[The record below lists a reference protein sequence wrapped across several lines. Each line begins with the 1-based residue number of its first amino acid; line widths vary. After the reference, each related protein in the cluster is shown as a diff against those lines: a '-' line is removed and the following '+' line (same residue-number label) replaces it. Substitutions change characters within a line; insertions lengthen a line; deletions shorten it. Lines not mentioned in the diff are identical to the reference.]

1 MERFIFNRDFFD
13 NQFISKDEKQY
24 KKINVICKK
33 VHWAEETCKSKLL
46 SEKSSSKYR
55 SISEVDYNLLKE
67 IDIRFVLDTEK
78 LIGKLFLRVNLD
90 LSPNQKY
97 VLYLMLCLLNDDG
110 EKYVS
115 IDDLKRKAND
125 EKFKQ
130 ELTEKILKECMIT
143 IDNKGKTDNLYIA
156 ENGKYSINLSA
167 LILFT
172 EYE

>member
-13 NQFISKDEKQY
+13 KDFMPEENQITKLNE
-24 KKINVICKK
+24 IGK
-33 VHWAEETCKSKLL
+33 VGGTEDTWKSKILR
-46 SEKSSSKYR
+46 KKGSSAHR
-55 SISEVDYNLLKE
+55 AINIVDYNLLK
-67 IDIRFVLDTEK
+67 DKVDSRFVLDTEK

-97 VLYLMLCLLNDDG
+97 VLYLMLCLLDED
-110 EKYVS
+110 KKSVS
-115 IDDLKRKAND
+115 IDDLKTKAND

-130 ELTEKILKECMIT
+130 ELTEKIFNECVVT
-143 IDNKGKTDNLYIA
+143 IDNKGTKKKLYIA
-156 ENGKYSINLSA
+156 ENGKYSIDLTT

>member
-13 NQFISKDEKQY
+13 NQFISKDEKQS
-24 KKINVICKK
+24 KKIKVICEK
-33 VHWAEETCKSKLL
+33 VHWAEDTCKSKLL
-46 SEKSSSKYR
+46 SKKSSSKYR
-55 SISEVDYNLLKE
+55 SISEDDYYLLKK
-67 IDIRFVLDTEK
+67 IDTRFVLDIEK

-97 VLYLMLCLLNDDG
+97 VLYLMLCLLNEG
-110 EKYVS
+110 EKYMS

-130 ELTEKILKECMIT
+130 VLTETILKDCKVT
-143 IDNKGKTDNLYIA
+143 TGNKVEPENLYKE
-156 ENGKYSINLSA
+156 ENGKFSIDLTA

-172 EYE
+172 ELE

>member
-13 NQFISKDEKQY
+13 NQFISKDEKQC
-24 KKINVICKK
+24 KKIDAICKM
-33 VHWAEETCKSKLL
+33 VGWAEETCKSKIF
-46 SEKSSSKYR
+46 SKKSSSKYR
-55 SISEVDYNLLKE
+55 PISEDDYNLLKK
-67 IDIRFVLDTEK
+67 IDTRFVLDTEK

-97 VLYLMLCLLNDDG
+97 VLYLMLCLIDEDKKSVGLDDI
-110 EKYVS
+110 KS
-115 IDDLKRKAND
+115 RAND

-143 IDNKGKTDNLYIA
+143 IDNKGKKDNLYIA